1 MFVNIST
8 CISKKIYLH
17 FTVKLRHI
25 IHDWPDAEALA
36 ILRNVRK
43 SMAPH
48 SRVLLRTCWI
58 TSILVLA
65 LISVVQM
72 TSLSE
77 IQTEVLM
84 LLQKT

>member
-1 MFVNIST
+1 MFVNISA
-8 CISKKIYLH
+8 CIFRKIYLH

-43 SMAPH
+43 AMAPH
-48 SRVLLRTCWI
+48 SRVLLRTCRI
-58 TSILVLA
+58 TSILALA
-65 LISVVQM
+65 LISAVQT

-77 IQTEVLM
+77 IQTEALM
-84 LLQKT
+84 PLQKT